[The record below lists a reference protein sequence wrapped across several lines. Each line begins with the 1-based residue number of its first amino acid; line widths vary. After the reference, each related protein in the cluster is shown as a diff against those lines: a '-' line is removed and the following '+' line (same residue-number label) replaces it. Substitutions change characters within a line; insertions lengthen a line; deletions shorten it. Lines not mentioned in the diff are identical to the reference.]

1 MTETRY
7 KEETYQE
14 VVGYLTGDFEIPADQ
29 IRPDAKLMDDLE
41 LDSIDAVDLM
51 VKFQETTGKKVTPD
65 QFEGIE
71 TVEDLVVLV
80 ETLKREG

>member
-1 MTETRY
+1 MTDASY
-7 KEETYQE
+7 KDETYKE
-14 VVGYLTGDFEIPADQ
+14 VVGYLTDDFEIPAEQ
-29 IRPDAKLMDDLE
+29 IHPDAKLQDDLE

-51 VKFQETTGKKVTPD
+51 VKFQEATGKKVTPD

-71 TVEDLVVLV
+71 TVRDLVVLV

>member
-1 MTETRY
+1 MSET
-7 KEETYQE
+7 KFDQATYDE
-14 VVGYLTGDFEIPADQ
+14 IVGYLTGDFEIPADQ
-29 IRPDAKLMDDLE
+29 ITPEAKLQDDLE

-51 VKFQETTGKKVTPD
+51 VKFQEATGKKVTPD

-71 TVEDLVVLV
+71 TVGDLVVLV